1 VLLFLCGLCQ
11 VSGLIWRTFV
21 SILALCGVGVVLDY
35 LTLWE
40 SRNFCGDMST
50 FSDVVC
56 WSCPSELRLIAFNN
70 CSLSFVWVVR
80 LPLLTIG
87 SYIQWL
93 FDLSLR
99 APFAA
104 SSSITR
110 SIGMIP
116 VMMSIAAPHGPLPLV
131 VHQSWSHCHCQCLHL
146 YPQRLGH
153 GLNLYYHWFQRVRHH
168 NTNIVW

>member
-1 VLLFLCGLCQ
+1 
-11 VSGLIWRTFV
+11 
-21 SILALCGVGVVLDY
+21 
-35 LTLWE
+35 
-40 SRNFCGDMST
+40 MST

-70 CSLSFVWVVR
+70 CLLSFVWVVR

-99 APFAA
+99 APFTA

-116 VMMSIAAPHGPLPLV
+116 VIKSIAAPHGPLPLLV
-131 VHQSWSHCHCQCLHL
+131 NQS
-146 YPQRLGH
+146 
-153 GLNLYYHWFQRVRHH
+153 
-168 NTNIVW
+168 